1 MWKPK
6 KWFCSTKVVEGL
18 LAYIKIYFPPNVVE
32 QNATKDKFSLPTWKL
47 LFQILWSK
55 RGILDHMFQP
65 IIRWEKYGKHASR
78 LQHLEKCILS
88 QDCSVSICE
97 RNWSTFY
104 MVQTKK
110 RKRPLMQQM
119 KRIVFAQ
126 VNIKVIE
133 DLTSR
138 VSLQELNLDT
148 TSWNSQIC
156 WFVIRR
162 KNLVF
167 YSVLKD

>member
-1 MWKPK
+1 MANMHQD
-6 KWFCSTKVVEGL
+6 F
-18 LAYIKIYFPPNVVE
+18 
-32 QNATKDKFSLPTWKL
+32 
-47 LFQILWSK
+47 
-55 RGILDHMFQP
+55 
-65 IIRWEKYGKHASR
+65 
-78 LQHLEKCILS
+78 QHLEKCILL

-110 RKRPLMQQM
+110 RKRSLMQQM
-119 KRIVFAQ
+119 KRIVFVQ

-148 TSWNSQIC
+148 TS
-156 WFVIRR
+156 
-162 KNLVF
+162 
-167 YSVLKD
+167 